1 MPARLRSLWRNLVHR
16 DRVER
21 DLDDEVRTIFEM
33 LVEEKV
39 KAGLAPAD
47 ARRIATLQLGRAES
61 IKTHVRDIRAG
72 AWWDACLQ
80 DVRYGVRLLWQNPL
94 FTLTA
99 TLSLAICIAANTT
112 IFSLANRLLFR
123 DAVGVDEPERL
134 VDIAPTRS
142 DGRFFE
148 PMVPYRMYTE
158 IRDRVTTLEGVYGY
172 ELEIRPMSLRGAES
186 AERIFSTFVTS
197 NYFSVLRIRPVVGR
211 LFGPEDSE
219 ESGGSD
225 AVVLSHGFWTRRF
238 NADPAIVGQTLHIN
252 GQPLTVVGVTPERFQ
267 GLSLVLADIWLP
279 TGVTAALTSQG
290 SSRLVVGGRLKPGV
304 SVSQAAAELD
314 AIGRALQR
322 DMPSREVVGPLRD
335 DRGAGESLRLVAA
348 SPLPPIVRTL
358 ISGFLALLLGIVSLV
373 LVIACANVAGV
384 LLARAT
390 TRRREIAV
398 RLAIGAGRLRLI
410 RQLLTETLLL
420 FVLGGAAGL
429 ALARVMTSL
438 IVLTLPALPIPVD
451 TSLPLDGRVIA
462 FTAVVS
468 LIAAILSGLVP
479 ALQASKADVVSA
491 LKADSQGPSDR
502 LRLRSAFVVAQI
514 AFSILLVVSAG
525 LLVRALQR
533 SASLNLGFDAHG
545 VEVATLD
552 LSLAGYGAKTGPLFV
567 QEILDRL
574 RTIPGVSDASVATIL
589 PFGGRRSV
597 CCGVEVPGVA
607 PPNGQPFF
615 QPAWNVVE
623 PGYFDTLRIR
633 LVGGRDFTN
642 ADTAGGEPVAIIN
655 ETAARQFWP
664 GQNVVGK
671 HLMWQRMPSVPLRD
685 RGGSMPKVAFTP
697 VRLSVIGV
705 ASDVSAGGAP
715 SPLLYV
721 PFQQHYESNIAIIAR
736 STNGQRLTGEIREV
750 VAAANPNLPII
761 AASRL
766 TDQTSPVLLQL
777 RVAAGVSAGV
787 GLVAL
792 LLAAIGIYGV
802 TAYSVARRTREI
814 GIRVAMGAQRA
825 DVVGMVLRQGMSL
838 VLIGSA
844 VGLLL
849 AAAASRLLTRLLF
862 DVPPLDPVTFS
873 GAALLFA
880 AIGLAACYFPTRR
893 ATRINA
899 TEALRYE

>member
-1 MPARLRSLWRNLVHR
+1 MTHRLRHLWRNLVHR
-16 DRVER
+16 ERVER
-21 DLDDEVRTIFEM
+21 DLDDEVRTVFEL
-33 LVEEKV
+33 LVDEKV
-39 KAGLAPAD
+39 NGGLSPAE
-47 ARRIATLQLGRAES
+47 ARRMATLQLGRADS

-72 AWWDACLQ
+72 AFWDAFQQ
-80 DVRYGVRLLWQNPL
+80 DVRYGVRLLWHNPL

-112 IFSLANRLLFR
+112 IFSLANRLLLR
-123 DAVGVDEPERL
+123 EAAGVEEPDRL

-148 PMVPYRMYTE
+148 PMVPYRMYAE
-158 IRDRVTTLEGVYGY
+158 IRGRATTLEGVYGY
-172 ELEIRPMSLRGAES
+172 ELDIRAMSLRGPAG

-211 LFGPEDSE
+211 LFGPQDGE

-238 NADPAIVGQTLHIN
+238 NADPAIVGQTLRIN
-252 GQPLTVVGVTPERFQ
+252 GQPVTVVGVTPEGFQ
-267 GLSLVLADIWLP
+267 GLSLVVADVWLP
-279 TGVTAALTSQG
+279 TSRTAALVSQEA
-290 SSRLVVGGRLKPGV
+290 SRLVVGGRLKTGV
-304 SVSQAAAELD
+304 SISQAAAELD

-322 DMPSREVVGPLRD
+322 DMPSREVVGPLMD
-335 DRGAGESLRLVAA
+335 NRGAGGSLRLVAA

-358 ISGFLALLLGIVSLV
+358 ISGFLALLLAIVSLV

-410 RQLLTETLLL
+410 RQLLTETVLL

-438 IVLTLPALPIPVD
+438 IVLTLPALPVPVD

-462 FTAVVS
+462 FTAIVS
-468 LIAAILSGLVP
+468 LVAAILCGLVP

-491 LKADSQGPSDR
+491 LKADAQGPSDR
-502 LRLRSAFVVAQI
+502 LRLRSLFVVAQI

-533 SASLNLGFDAHG
+533 SASISLGFDAHG

-552 LSLAGYGAKTGPLFV
+552 LSLAGYANKTGPLVV
-567 QEILDRL
+567 QDILERL
-574 RTIPGVSDASVATIL
+574 RAIPGVSGASAATTL
-589 PFGGRRSV
+589 PMGGQRRE
-597 CCGVEVPGVA
+597 CCGVEVPGVT
-607 PPNGQPFF
+607 PPDGQPFF
-615 QPAWNVVE
+615 QPAWAVVE
-623 PGYFDTLRIR
+623 PGYFGTMRIR
-633 LVGGRDFTN
+633 LVTGRDFTS
-642 ADTAGGEPVAIIN
+642 ADRPGTEQVAIIS
-655 ETAARQFWP
+655 ETAARLFWP
-664 GQNVVGK
+664 GQNAIGK
-671 HLMWQRMPSVPLRD
+671 HLVWQRMPSLFARPP
-685 RGGSMPKVAFTP
+685 GGAMPRPTISP

-705 ASDVSAGGAP
+705 AGDLSGGRTP
-715 SPLLYV
+715 TPLVYV
-721 PFQQHYESNIAIIAR
+721 PFQQHYESHIAIIAR

-750 VAAANPNLPII
+750 VAAANPNLPIV

-787 GLVAL
+787 GLVAM

-838 VLIGSA
+838 VVIGSA

-849 AAAASRLLTRLLF
+849 AAAASRLLVRLLF
-862 DVPPLDPVTFS
+862 GIPPLDPVTFG
-873 GAALLFA
+873 GAAMLFA
-880 AIGLAACYFPTRR
+880 AIGLAACYVPTRR